1 MRILTGKFKGRNIK
15 VPENIRPTQNLVR
28 KAIFDVLGDI
38 EGLSFLEL
46 YAGSGAVGLES
57 LSRGARD
64 LTFVEY
70 NRDCALAIEKNIEAL
85 KLKNCRLYQKD
96 AQEAIKAFKRG
107 GRTFDLI
114 FLDPPYHSSP
124 STPNPKGWIG
134 VPLSAATPNPIG
146 WVGVPPSAAKKTL
159 QTLDAYDIL
168 APYGLLVIQHFKKDE
183 LPEEA
188 CRLKLIKES
197 RYGDTLLTIY
207 RKKEG

>member
-1 MRILTGKFKGRNIK
+1 MRILTGKLKGRNIK

-57 LSRGARD
+57 LSRGVRD

-96 AQEAIKAFKRG
+96 VQEAIKAFKRG
-107 GRTFDLI
+107 GMTFDLI
-114 FLDPPYHSSP
+114 FLDPPYHNSLA
-124 STPNPKGWIG
+124 TPEPIGWFG
-134 VPLSAATPNPIG
+134 VPL
-146 WVGVPPSAAKKTL
+146 SAAKKTL
-159 QTLDAYDIL
+159 QTLEAYDIL
-168 APYGLLVIQHFKKDE
+168 APYGLVIVQHFKKE
-183 LPEEA
+183 NLPDTLGVLSL
-188 CRLKLIKES
+188 LKRKI
-197 RYGDTLLTIY
+197 YGDTLLSFY
-207 RKKEG
+207 KKG